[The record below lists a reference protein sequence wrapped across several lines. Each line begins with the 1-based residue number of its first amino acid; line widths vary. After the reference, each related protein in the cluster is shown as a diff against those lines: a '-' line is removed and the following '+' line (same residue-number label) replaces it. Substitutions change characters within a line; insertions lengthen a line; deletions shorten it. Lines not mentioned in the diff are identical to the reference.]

1 MESMVLL
8 QIQRQRDAVAAL
20 FEGWE
25 ETLIWSCLSGSM
37 GKIYADDAAHP
48 RCAAAIIGDFS
59 FLAGDAEAEEAPAL
73 VALIKEMQTR
83 EAVIS
88 VPQNERWAERLQA
101 QYGGR
106 CIRTTRYATKKQA
119 DAFDR
124 SSLLKKI
131 EKMPKGFVLKPVGEE
146 EFTAALKETWSRDFC
161 SQYRD
166 AEDYAAHGVGVVAL
180 RDGELVAGASSY
192 TWYPGGIEIEIV
204 TRQDVQ
210 RCGLGSACASQLIL
224 NCLDR
229 GLYPSWDAANQT
241 SLHLAES
248 LGYAFSHE
256 YAAYW
261 LKKQA

>member
-1 MESMVLL
+1 
-8 QIQRQRDAVAAL
+8 
-20 FEGWE
+20 
-25 ETLIWSCLSGSM
+25 
-37 GKIYADDAAHP
+37 
-48 RCAAAIIGDFS
+48 
-59 FLAGDAEAEEAPAL
+59 
-73 VALIKEMQTR
+73 MQTR

-131 EKMPKGFVLKPVGEE
+131 EKMPEGFVLKPIGEE
-146 EFTAALKETWSRDFC
+146 EFAAALKETWSRDFC

-180 RDGELVAGASSY
+180 RDGELV
-192 TWYPGGIEIEIV
+192 GIEIEIV

>member
-1 MESMVLL
+1 MVLL
-8 QIQRQRDAVAAL
+8 QTQRQRDAVAAL

-59 FLAGDAEAEEAPAL
+59 FLAGDAEAEEAQTL
-73 VALIKEMQTR
+73 VALIEEMQTR

-124 SSLLKKI
+124 NSLLEKI
-131 EKMPKGFVLKPVGEE
+131 AKLPEGFVLKPLGKE
-146 EFTAALKETWSRDFC
+146 EFAAALKETWSRDFC

-166 AEDYAAHGVGVVAL
+166 AQDYAAHGVGVVAL

>member
-1 MESMVLL
+1 
-8 QIQRQRDAVAAL
+8 
-20 FEGWE
+20 
-25 ETLIWSCLSGSM
+25 
-37 GKIYADDAAHP
+37 
-48 RCAAAIIGDFS
+48 
-59 FLAGDAEAEEAPAL
+59 
-73 VALIKEMQTR
+73 
-83 EAVIS
+83 
-88 VPQNERWAERLQA
+88 
-101 QYGGR
+101 
-106 CIRTTRYATKKQA
+106 
-119 DAFDR
+119 
-124 SSLLKKI
+124 
-131 EKMPKGFVLKPVGEE
+131 MPKGFVLKPIGEE

-166 AEDYAAHGVGVVAL
+166 AEEYAAHGVGVVAL

-261 LKKQA
+261 LKKQT

>member
-1 MESMVLL
+1 MVLL
-8 QIQRQRDAVAAL
+8 QIQQQRDAVAAL

-37 GKIYADDAAHP
+37 GEIYADDAAHP

-59 FLAGDAEAEEAPAL
+59 FLAGD
-73 VALIKEMQTR
+73 
-83 EAVIS
+83 
-88 VPQNERWAERLQA
+88 
-101 QYGGR
+101 
-106 CIRTTRYATKKQA
+106 
-119 DAFDR
+119 
-124 SSLLKKI
+124 
-131 EKMPKGFVLKPVGEE
+131 
-146 EFTAALKETWSRDFC
+146 
-161 SQYRD
+161 
-166 AEDYAAHGVGVVAL
+166 
-180 RDGELVAGASSY
+180 AGASSY

-229 GLYPSWDAANQT
+229 GLYPSWDAANKT

>member
-1 MESMVLL
+1 MVLL
-8 QIQRQRDAVAAL
+8 QIQQQRDAVAAL

-37 GKIYADDAAHP
+37 GEIYADDAAHP

-73 VALIKEMQTR
+73 VELIEEMQTR

-131 EKMPKGFVLKPVGEE
+131 EKMPEGFVLKPIGEK
-146 EFTAALKETWSRDFC
+146 EFAAALLK
-161 SQYRD
+161 
-166 AEDYAAHGVGVVAL
+166 GNVVARL
-180 RDGELVAGASSY
+180 LLTVS
-192 TWYPGGIEIEIV
+192 
-204 TRQDVQ
+204 
-210 RCGLGSACASQLIL
+210 RCGRVCRTRRW
-224 NCLDR
+224 R
-229 GLYPSWDAANQT
+229 GRPSGRRAGRGRIV
-241 SLHLAES
+241 LHLVS
-248 LGYAFSHE
+248 RRHRD
-256 YAAYW
+256 
-261 LKKQA
+261 

>member
-8 QIQRQRDAVAAL
+8 QIQQQRDAVAAL

-48 RCAAAIIGDFS
+48 AARRRSIGDS
-59 FLAGDAEAEEAPAL
+59 AFLRAMRKREEAPAL
-73 VALIKEMQTR
+73 VAGSKKCKRGSRHQR
-83 EAVIS
+83 A
-88 VPQNERWAERLQA
+88 AERALGGKAAA

-106 CIRTTRYATKKQA
+106 CIRTTRYYKKQA

-131 EKMPKGFVLKPVGEE
+131 AKLPEGFVLKPIGEE
-146 EFTAALKETWSRDFC
+146 EFTAGLKETWSRDFC

-166 AEDYAAHGVGVVAL
+166 AEDCAAHGVGVVAL
-180 RDGELVAGASSY
+180 SGRQAGRGRIVP
-192 TWYPGGIEIEIV
+192 TPGIPGGIEIEIV

-210 RCGLGSACASQLIL
+210 RCGLGSACASQLIFEL
-224 NCLDR
+224 PGSGPVSQLGR
-229 GLYPSWDAANQT
+229 GQPNLAASRRKFGLCVQPRIHG
-241 SLHLAES
+241 LLAQ
-248 LGYAFSHE
+248 
-256 YAAYW
+256 
-261 LKKQA
+261 KQA